1 MSSELP
7 NNIAHYKCA
16 LDIVQGLLSKS
27 TITKE
32 ASFYEQSETEKSQNQ
47 YALEGPVDGGV
58 DDLFETA
65 NEEDQDPEVF
75 QEAQLSAR
83 KS

>member
-1 MSSELP
+1 
-7 NNIAHYKCA
+7 
-16 LDIVQGLLSKS
+16 
-27 TITKE
+27 
-32 ASFYEQSETEKSQNQ
+32 
-47 YALEGPVDGGV
+47 VDGGV